1 MANLGNV
8 GHLSSVFI
16 DFVKYDVVDVS
27 IDIVSKIQTQ
37 GRNYTPVLVV
47 YTGKKINGYKQFQC
61 VSGNDI
67 ITACAKANLE
77 RVWVIEIP
85 SADCI

>member
-1 MANLGNV
+1 MAISNV
-8 GHLSSVFI
+8 GHLTSVFV
-16 DFVKYDVVDVS
+16 DFVSFKTVDVS
-27 IDIVSKIQTQ
+27 MDVVSQVQAQ

-47 YTGKKINGYKQFQC
+47 YTGKKVNGYKQFQC
-61 VSGNDI
+61 VSGHDMI
-67 ITACAKANLE
+67 SACAKANLE

>member
-1 MANLGNV
+1 MAISNV
-8 GHLSSVFI
+8 GHLTSVFI
-16 DFVKYDVVDVS
+16 DFVSFKTVDVS
-27 IDIVSKIQTQ
+27 VDIVRKIQAQ

-47 YTGKKINGYKQFQC
+47 YTGKKVDGYKQFQC

-77 RVWVIEIP
+77 RVFIIEIP